1 MYEQYYFYA
10 AALLALTITSG
21 FLSTR
26 RLYQKRLQLYRAV
39 AQVNFVPLVQGGYV
53 RYPALSL
60 CMSVHPVSTAVCEF
74 HLDHLPI
81 WSVCPCV
88 NAATGLQHHTTFSG
102 IVAGATGISI
112 YVG

>member
-1 MYEQYYFYA
+1 MMVCSLLCVQSLLFGLQYVGLAFNMYEQYDSHA

-39 AQVNFVPLVQGGYV
+39 AQVNFVPLVQGEYV

-60 CMSVHPVSTAVCEF
+60 CMSVHPVSTAVCE
-74 HLDHLPI
+74 
-81 WSVCPCV
+81 
-88 NAATGLQHHTTFSG
+88 A
-102 IVAGATGISI
+102 
-112 YVG
+112 YVIPS